1 MHDETRKTAV
11 RQNIPNRFTFSRY
24 RKYCLPNLFISCS
37 SSNTALKYNRTV
49 RATANTPRDIL
60 LVNIAN
66 PKDPRINPVYNGW
79 RMYLNMPSVVS
90 SAFFL
95 GCGSGVRLSPNDP
108 TPAQIIARAKFMA
121 PNPRMRASGSKSTI
135 GATTRRPKATCPTTN
150 SSPRFPKSSVS
161 DSSFESSDTSIFK
174 DDSLTP
180 SRRSPRN
187 SLPFS
192 MRSLVDDRRRR

>member
-37 SSNTALKYNRTV
+37 SSNTALKYNRTCTSEFQHMRGYIVAFGNSTV

-79 RMYLNMPSVVS
+79 RMYLRVREPSHVPHHNLTFVQ
-90 SAFFL
+90 
-95 GCGSGVRLSPNDP
+95 GGIP
-108 TPAQIIARAKFMA
+108 T
-121 PNPRMRASGSKSTI
+121 
-135 GATTRRPKATCPTTN
+135 
-150 SSPRFPKSSVS
+150 
-161 DSSFESSDTSIFK
+161 
-174 DDSLTP
+174 
-180 SRRSPRN
+180 
-187 SLPFS
+187 
-192 MRSLVDDRRRR
+192 